1 MPDRE
6 KVIRAIDGCIN
17 IGDYCNDCDYDGCV
31 FHHGS
36 CEKDLL
42 ANALELLKEQG
53 AVEPYQHD
61 AVWLCGN
68 CEKEV
73 VGWDDDID
81 GKEYRYPFC
90 RQCGKAV
97 KWNEQP

>member
-1 MPDRE
+1 MIDRE
-6 KVIRAIDGCIN
+6 KVLNALRCHAGCERGFDCGDCAY
-17 IGDYCNDCDYDGCV
+17 IGNGDCL
-31 FHHGS
+31 
-36 CEKDLL
+36 DLL
-42 ANALELLKEQG
+42 AMDAYALLKEQE

-73 VGWDDDID
+73 VGWHDDID

-97 KWNEQP
+97 KWK